1 MDKDLQHLYFRTLDA
16 FYPNWFGKSG
26 QVLGGLSGKW
36 LLFNWSVVLMLYVWM
51 FESLLL
57 SMMMKP
63 IMEDPIDTT
72 KENQNSLS
80 SLFPSSI

>member
-1 MDKDLQHLYFRTLDA
+1 MYFRTLNA

-26 QVLGGLSGKW
+26 KVMGGLSGKG
-36 LLFNWSVVLMLYVWM
+36 LFFIWSVILLLYIWM

-72 KENQNSLS
+72 KEKNPPSVS
-80 SLFPSSI
+80 STVQIN